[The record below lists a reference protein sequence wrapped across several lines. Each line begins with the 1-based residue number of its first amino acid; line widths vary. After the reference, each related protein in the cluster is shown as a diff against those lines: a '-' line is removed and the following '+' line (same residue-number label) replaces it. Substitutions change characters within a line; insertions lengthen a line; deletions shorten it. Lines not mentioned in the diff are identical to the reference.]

1 MTVYRRRIYN
11 NGQISVPKKVQNLLN
26 LKDGDLLFIDILDK
40 SIIIIANHDNKN
52 LNQCYL
58 SRNRISI
65 PKEIRNILGIT
76 SDTPL
81 IMGITDDE
89 KGIFIHIETGK

>member
-1 MTVYRRRIYN
+1 MTVYKRRIYN
-11 NGQISVPKKVQNLLN
+11 NGQIAVPKKLQKQLN
-26 LKDGDLLFIDILDK
+26 FNAGDLLFIYILDK
-40 SIIIIANHDNKN
+40 SIIIKANHDNKD

-58 SRNRISI
+58 SGNRISI

-81 IMGITDDE
+81 IMGITDD
-89 KGIFIHIETGK
+89 KNGIFIKIEL